1 MTNLSRLLKNI
12 INEEIDLALKDIN
25 KGIFFEQQ
33 APPVAPPPDPAA
45 ATPPAAPGADPA
57 APGAPPAGEED
68 KDDTGDA
75 ITKKIESLAKRSDE
89 DIKKTLKA
97 GLQDGSKEKET
108 MEIMSKVINSID
120 KDTPENVK
128 RMAIEF
134 QNEFDIEV
142 PADMEEDGENNKAP
156 AAPAAPAVPGQPPAP
171 TAAPA
176 TPAPIKESRL
186 QTNLREYLA
195 YKKLYQ
201 RHNNKRS

>member
-12 INEEIDLALKDIN
+12 INEEIDLALKDIST
-25 KGIFFEQQ
+25 GIFSEQQ

-45 ATPPAAPGADPA
+45 APPAAPTPPADPA
-57 APGAPPAGEED
+57 ATPPAEGEED
-68 KDDTGDA
+68 KADTGDE

-89 DIKKTLKA
+89 DIEKTLKA

-108 MEIMSKVINSID
+108 LEIMSKVINSID

-134 QNEFDIEV
+134 QKEFDIEV

-156 AAPAAPAVPGQPPAP
+156 AVPAVPAVPGQPPAP

-176 TPAPIKESRL
+176 APAPIKESRL

>member
-33 APPVAPPPDPAA
+33 APPVAPP
-45 ATPPAAPGADPA
+45 APGADPAAPPA

-68 KDDTGDA
+68 KADTGDD
-75 ITKKIESLAKRSDE
+75 ITKKVESLAKRSDE

-120 KDTPENVK
+120 RDTPENVK

-134 QNEFDIEV
+134 QKEFDIEV
-142 PADMEEDGENNKAP
+142 PADMEEDGENNKA
-156 AAPAAPAVPGQPPAP
+156 AVPAVPGQPPAP
-171 TAAPA
+171 PAAPA

-186 QTNLREYLA
+186 QTNLREYLT

>member
-33 APPVAPPPDPAA
+33 APP
-45 ATPPAAPGADPA
+45 APGADPA

-68 KDDTGDA
+68 KADTGDA

-134 QNEFDIEV
+134 QKEFDIEV
-142 PADMEEDGENNKAP
+142 PADMEEDGENNKE
-156 AAPAAPAVPGQPPAP
+156 PAAPAVPGQPPAP
-171 TAAPA
+171 PAAPA

>member
-33 APPVAPPPDPAA
+33 APPVAPLPDPAA
-45 ATPPAAPGADPA
+45 AAPPP

-68 KDDTGDA
+68 KADTGDA
-75 ITKKIESLAKRSDE
+75 ITKKINSLAKRSDE

-134 QNEFDIEV
+134 QKEFDIEV

-156 AAPAAPAVPGQPPAP
+156 AAPAVPGQPPAP
-171 TAAPA
+171 PAVPA

>member
-45 ATPPAAPGADPA
+45 APPPAPGADPA
-57 APGAPPAGEED
+57 AAPPPAGEED
-68 KDDTGDA
+68 KADTGDA

-134 QNEFDIEV
+134 QKEFDIEV
-142 PADMEEDGENNKAP
+142 PADMEEDGENNEE
-156 AAPAAPAVPGQPPAP
+156 PAAPAVPGQPPAP
-171 TAAPA
+171 PAAPA

>member
-1 MTNLSRLLKNI
+1 MTKLSRLLKNI

-33 APPVAPPPDPAA
+33 APPVAPPP
-45 ATPPAAPGADPA
+45 PPPDPA
-57 APGAPPAGEED
+57 APGAPPAGEEN
-68 KDDTGDA
+68 KADTGDA

-134 QNEFDIEV
+134 QKEFDIEV

-156 AAPAAPAVPGQPPAP
+156 AAPAVPGQPPAP
-171 TAAPA
+171 PAVPA

>member
-1 MTNLSRLLKNI
+1 MAKFMDENEASLFKMAYYGKIPGKWVNKDKEGDKGKEAVNAALVAA
-12 INEEIDLALKDIN
+12 INAY
-25 KGIFFEQQ
+25 
-33 APPVAPPPDPAA
+33 
-45 ATPPAAPGADPA
+45 TPPAAPGADPA

-68 KDDTGDA
+68 KADTGDD
-75 ITKKIESLAKRSDE
+75 ITKKIDSLAKRSDE

-134 QNEFDIEV
+134 QKEFDIEV

-195 YKKLYQ
+195 
-201 RHNNKRS
+201 

>member
-33 APPVAPPPDPAA
+33 APPPDPAA
-45 ATPPAAPGADPA
+45 APPAAPGADPA

-134 QNEFDIEV
+134 QKEFDIEV
-142 PADMEEDGENNKAP
+142 PADMEEDGENNKA
-156 AAPAAPAVPGQPPAP
+156 APAPAPAPAVPGQPPAP
-171 TAAPA
+171 PAAPA

-201 RHNNKRS
+201 RHNSKRS

>member
-45 ATPPAAPGADPA
+45 APAPAPGADPA
-57 APGAPPAGEED
+57 AAPPPAGEED
-68 KDDTGDA
+68 KDDTGDD

-134 QNEFDIEV
+134 QKEFDIEV

-156 AAPAAPAVPGQPPAP
+156 AAPAVPGQPPAP
-171 TAAPA
+171 PAAPA

>member
-33 APPVAPPPDPAA
+33 APPGAPP
-45 ATPPAAPGADPA
+45 ADPA

-68 KDDTGDA
+68 KADTGDD

-142 PADMEEDGENNKAP
+142 PTDVGEEAENNET
-156 AAPAAPAVPGQPPAP
+156 AAAVPGQPPAP
-171 TAAPA
+171 APPPA

>member
-33 APPVAPPPDPAA
+33 APPADPAA
-45 ATPPAAPGADPA
+45 APPADPA

-68 KDDTGDA
+68 KADTGDD

-142 PADMEEDGENNKAP
+142 PTDVGEEAENNET
-156 AAPAAPAVPGQPPAP
+156 AAAAVPGQPPAP
-171 TAAPA
+171 APPPA

-201 RHNNKRS
+201 RHNSKRS

>member
-45 ATPPAAPGADPA
+45 APPPAPGADPA
-57 APGAPPAGEED
+57 AAPPAGEED
-68 KDDTGDA
+68 KADTGDA

-134 QNEFDIEV
+134 QKEFDIEV

-156 AAPAAPAVPGQPPAP
+156 AAPAVPGQPPAP
-171 TAAPA
+171 PAAPA